1 METQPTINCSADTNE
16 LHPMLSL
23 FSVSWNS
30 ENLFARRVTLIQNG
44 RNWDLQILGR
54 VRVGFS
60 TQKHLLSWKV
70 RSLSLAGAKT
80 VYNTKKVLWTSRF
93 YFFPAKKG
101 LHCLLIN
108 APSFLLK
115 KTKMMLPRVVFFP
128 IKWYRQLYKWGI
140 KWSEIA
146 LVFAFLCSVIGPE
159 KSRYHLSCNIETNP
173 DFQYFRQFVSSFV
186 WDRIGS
192 LSYVHRSDWLF
203 RLFCLWFKRWL
214 LSDEVVTQ
222 THTSSKS
229 PFFSSMTEVDDVV
242 LFE

>member
-1 METQPTINCSADTNE
+1 METPPTINCSADTNE
-16 LHPMLSL
+16 VHPMLSL

-30 ENLFARRVTLIQNG
+30 ENLFERRVTLIQNG
-44 RNWDLQILGR
+44 RNGDLQILGR
-54 VRVGFS
+54 VQVGFS

-80 VYNTKKVLWTSRF
+80 VYDTKKVLWTSRF

-128 IKWYRQLYKWGI
+128 IKWCRQVYKWGI

-146 LVFAFLCSVIGPE
+146 LILPFSVLWLVQ
-159 KSRYHLSCNIETNP
+159 KNP
-173 DFQYFRQFVSSFV
+173 ATISVATLKPILISSTS
-186 WDRIGS
+186 DS
-192 LSYVHRSDWLF
+192 LFH
-203 RLFCLWFKRWL
+203 RLFEIALAPC
-214 LSDEVVTQ
+214 
-222 THTSSKS
+222 HT
-229 PFFSSMTEVDDVV
+229 FIVLIGCFDCFVCGLRDDSYRTK
-242 LFE
+242 